1 MTVLITGA
9 NRGIG
14 LEFARAYAA
23 RGETV
28 LGTARNPEAATEL
41 CEVAEVLP
49 CDVSSDA
56 SVQALGEALGNR
68 TIDLLINNA
77 GILRVDT
84 LDAVDTETMLA
95 QYNTNA
101 VGILR
106 VTATLR
112 DNLSDRARVVN
123 VTSRMGSIE
132 DNTSGRMYGY
142 RASKAAVNMITKGL
156 SLDLAPI
163 PVMAIHPGYVRT
175 DMTSGSGD
183 ISPKDAVARMLTVI
197 DELDES
203 RTGMFWHRDG
213 YELPW

>member
-14 LEFARAYAA
+14 LAFAKAYSA

-28 LGTARNPEAATEL
+28 LGTARDPAKATEL
-41 CEVAEVLP
+41 AEVAEVFP
-49 CDVSSDA
+49 CDVSDDA
-56 SVQALGEALGNR
+56 SVAALGEFLENR
-68 TIDLLINNA
+68 PIDLLLNNA
-77 GILRVDT
+77 GILRGDS
-84 LDAVDTETMLA
+84 LDAFDTETLLA

-106 VTATLR
+106 VTATVR
-112 DNLSDRARVVN
+112 DNLSDSARVVN
-123 VTSRMGSIE
+123 ITSRMGSIT

-156 SLDLAPI
+156 ALDLAPI
-163 PVMAIHPGYVRT
+163 PVMAIHPGYVQT
-175 DMTSGSGD
+175 EMTGGRGD
-183 ISPKDAVARMLTVI
+183 ISPDEAVARMVSVI
-197 DELDES
+197 DQLDAS
-203 RTGMFWHRDG
+203 RTGTFWHRDG

>member
-14 LEFARAYAA
+14 LAFAQAYAA
-23 RGETV
+23 RGDTV
-28 LGTARNPEAATEL
+28 IGTARDASRASEL
-41 CEVAEVLP
+41 AKVAEVLE

-56 SVQALGEALGNR
+56 SVAAFEEAIADR
-68 TIDLLINNA
+68 KIDLLVNNA
-77 GILRVDT
+77 GILRMDSIDKLDT
-84 LDAVDTETMLA
+84 QAMLA

-106 VTATLR
+106 VTAALKE
-112 DNLSDRARVVN
+112 NLAEGGRVVN

-132 DNTSGRMYGY
+132 DNTSGRFYGY

-163 PVMAIHPGYVRT
+163 PVLAIHPGAVQT
-175 DMTSGSGD
+175 EMTAGGGD
-183 ISPKDAVARMLTVI
+183 ISAEESVSRMMAVI
-197 DELDES
+197 DKLDAS
-203 RTGMFWHRDG
+203 RSGTFWHRDG